1 MWHCQLSRRPSVLA
15 ARSQPERVIRRR
27 DKLTGAVQCGVAQK
41 PFLVVSAV
49 DTAIALPADICRRKK
64 RTKVIQK
71 PVRWRG
77 PVEVE
82 AKRNDVVAA
91 RRERGPVIEAQRS
104 TGFWIM
110 GAWERNMGAHFF
122 YVGTGKRATGVR
134 GAKAM
139 ANTSTHR
146 ALFPSTLPAM
156 CFKSKRARGGGREW

>member
-49 DTAIALPADICRRKK
+49 DTAIALPADICGRKK
-64 RTKVIQK
+64 RTKVVQK

-104 TGFWIM
+104 PGFWIM

-122 YVGTGKRATGVR
+122 MWDRKKSHRCSRCQSNGKHVDASSFIPQHASRDV
-134 GAKAM
+134 
-139 ANTSTHR
+139 
-146 ALFPSTLPAM
+146 F
-156 CFKSKRARGGGREW
+156 